1 MVKVQSWEYMVGD
14 VLFELE
20 RTVDNTNWLYV
31 GDDFWSYL
39 FGYVSDGI
47 ASYLH
52 QKILNGACLYDM
64 FTTIT
69 CLRRL
74 EESETIFEDFRRR

>member
-1 MVKVQSWEYMVGD
+1 MAKVQSWEYTLGG

-20 RTVDNTNWLYV
+20 RTADDTNWLFV
-31 GDDFWSYL
+31 GDEFWSYL

-47 ASYLH
+47 ANYLH

-64 FTTIT
+64 FTTTT

-74 EESETIFEDFRRR
+74 ETNKEGFEYGN